1 MHNWSVFITDQ
12 CSFDE
17 GLFFL
22 SFSSFMIKADDKLCV
37 TGASFTMSWKRSST
51 FLRVARIKCRRFLG
65 LFVCSI
71 PNETSLRH
79 SKWFKQTIDF
89 DNDLKKHICIY
100 VWVYT
105 GQSYVNSAMICSR
118 LAAHIHSNW
127 GLPMKISFS
136 SLVLTIGSLHD
147 MKHEVEE
154 IGEIKCAF
162 YTRA

>member
-22 SFSSFMIKADDKLCV
+22 SFSFFMIRLTINFALRVCRLLCHENV
-37 TGASFTMSWKRSST
+37 QAL

-136 SLVLTIGSLHD
+136 NLVLTIGSLHD

-162 YTRA
+162 YTSA

>member
-71 PNETSLRH
+71 PNETFLRH
-79 SKWFKQTIDF
+79 SKWFKQAIDF
-89 DNDLKKHICIY
+89 DNVNNVNFNLWRESNYFPYFCDIRCWTAASSACFYFPVSYNFCQYFFILPEHQFLMKNVLKWYKNC
-100 VWVYT
+100 W
-105 GQSYVNSAMICSR
+105 
-118 LAAHIHSNW
+118 W
-127 GLPMKISFS
+127 W
-136 SLVLTIGSLHD
+136 
-147 MKHEVEE
+147 
-154 IGEIKCAF
+154 
-162 YTRA
+162 